1 MIKHFSKLAAIA
13 PCLLAIV
20 IDVFGYGLVYPIMT
34 AIFTNP
40 SNPLVS
46 GLGSEGIRDFFLG
59 LAYLLYPL
67 CMLFGS
73 SFMGD
78 LSDHF
83 GRKKVIAICM
93 GGICLSFLIMAV
105 GVIESSLIF
114 LLIGRSLSGL
124 MAGSQPIAQAA
135 ISDLSTPETKALNMS
150 LITFVICIGLV
161 LGPLMGGIFS
171 DPTIAHG
178 FGFET
183 PFFIAA
189 GISLIAVLWILLSF
203 RETYTPKVKT
213 SLNLFRPVQ
222 VFIDAFHH
230 KDVRFLVMIF
240 ILMQVGFGLYFQTI
254 LIQIKELYGYSS
266 FLLGTFNGF
275 MGFAFALGTL
285 IVIPL
290 ALKKWKVSTMAIFC
304 LTFTGI
310 AQIWGGANNNETLA
324 WILAFPISMSDI
336 IAYTMMMTIF
346 SNAGDANSQG
356 WVMGIFGATV
366 AISFALVG
374 FSTNLLPYIGTHFLI
389 VIGGFLG
396 ILSGL
401 GMLWY
406 QRAKEAHPPA

>member
-1 MIKHFSKLAAIA
+1 MFNRNIKIGAIA
-13 PCLLAIV
+13 PCLLAII

-40 SNPLVS
+40 SNPLVM
-46 GLGSEGIRDFFLG
+46 GLTSPQMRDFFLG

-67 CMLFGS
+67 CMLFGA

-83 GRKKVIAICM
+83 GRRRVIALCM
-93 GGICLSFLIMAV
+93 MGICLSFLLMAGGVLGASLTLLLV
-105 GVIESSLIF
+105 GR
-114 LLIGRSLSGL
+114 GLSGL

-135 ISDLSTPETKALNMS
+135 ISDLSTQETKALNMS

-171 DPTIAHG
+171 DPLLFAG

-189 GISLIAVLWILLSF
+189 ALALIACVWTLLKFKETYKPKEKKPLSF
-203 RETYTPKVKT
+203 M
-213 SLNLFRPVQ
+213 RPLI
-222 VFIDAFHH
+222 VFVEAFVD
-230 KDVRFLVMIF
+230 KEVRYLVVIF

-254 LIQIKELYGYSS
+254 LIQIKSLYGYTS
-266 FLLGTFNGF
+266 FLLGSFNGF
-275 MGFAFALGTL
+275 MGLSFALGTL

-290 ALKKWKVSTMAIFC
+290 ALKKWRVGTLATFC
-304 LTFTGI
+304 LTFTGLV
-310 AQIWGGANNNETLA
+310 QIWGGLNTHEALT

-336 IAYTMMMTIF
+336 IAYAMMMTIF
-346 SNAGDANSQG
+346 SNAGTTDNQG

-374 FSTNLLPYIGTHFLI
+374 ASTNLLPYVGTQGLI
-389 VIGGFLG
+389 AIGGVLG

-401 GMLWY
+401 GMMIYLKV
-406 QRAKEAHPPA
+406 R